1 MCELHCSQLKTGQY
15 LRVYDPPSEAEEK
28 SWMATHLPCTDLLV
42 RRILSELE
50 CTPYHGTCDTKTG
63 AFCCSLFS
71 ISLGCVHFVTLPG
84 LFFAYFFLALIVKV
98 QPPLVI
104 MMSGHCSRSLKLGIN
119 MLQPLLLG
127 TCVLNSYKFC

>member
-1 MCELHCSQLKTGQY
+1 MTRKIYKPANNLKMLSITINLEKKFLHK
-15 LRVYDPPSEAEEK
+15 EANNVLIVENDCPAEKK

-50 CTPYHGTCDTKTG
+50 CTPCRGTCDTKTG

-84 LFFAYFFLALIVKV
+84 LFFTSFWHSLSRFNHF
-98 QPPLVI
+98 
-104 MMSGHCSRSLKLGIN
+104 GHYDVGSLLKILEIGHI
-119 MLQPLLLG
+119 
-127 TCVLNSYKFC
+127 

>member
-71 ISLGCVHFVTLPG
+71 IFRMCSLCYSARFV
-84 LFFAYFFLALIVKV
+84 F
-98 QPPLVI
+98 
-104 MMSGHCSRSLKLGIN
+104 R
-119 MLQPLLLG
+119 LLLFG
-127 TCVLNSYKFC
+127 THCQGSTTFGHYDVGSLLKILEIGHKHVATFAFGHLCTELL